1 MKRIVNGVEVELVP
15 SGAPI
20 RSVGDRLMVTTPDG
34 VYSAVAIRRGD
45 SVLVSYRGRQYTVE
59 PVKTKRTHA
68 GKDHSGDL
76 ISSLPGA
83 VVEVLV
89 STGEQVKMGQKVVV
103 LEAMKTQQ
111 SFTAPFDGVVSEVHV
126 VKGEQVSEGALLAV
140 VHPIEE

>member
-1 MKRIVNGVEVELVP
+1 MKRIVNGVEVEIVP

-76 ISSLPGA
+76 ISSLP
-83 VVEVLV
+83 VRLW
-89 STGEQVKMGQKVVV
+89 KCLYR
-103 LEAMKTQQ
+103 LESRSKWARRS
-111 SFTAPFDGVVSEVHV
+111 SFW
-126 VKGEQVSEGALLAV
+126 KQ
-140 VHPIEE
+140 